1 MFTVRGLYNRQRS
14 LGLGT
19 ARRGAHG
26 IWLSSSS
33 SSSSFGGGA
42 RIDQSHTQSTHKCT
56 HFFGFSD
63 SGFKIGGFCVRRRGW
78 NTSVWRD
85 SKSHTRRELQHS
97 AGGFS
102 FDIVEHRQESLCVRF
117 IFQFQSRV
125 TNLMRE
131 CACVFQGYQTSG
143 ISKSD
148 TQPRFVF
155 VHMWRVGSG
164 SAAFV
169 NRQRSDFTQEVFQ
182 CFHRI
187 ITHRGF

>member
-1 MFTVRGLYNRQRS
+1 MHTIVLGFPTVVSRLVV
-14 LGLGT
+14 
-19 ARRGAHG
+19 
-26 IWLSSSS
+26 
-33 SSSSFGGGA
+33 
-42 RIDQSHTQSTHKCT
+42 
-56 HFFGFSD
+56 
-63 SGFKIGGFCVRRRGW
+63 FCVRRRGW
-78 NTSVWRD
+78 NTSVWRV
-85 SKSHTRRELQHS
+85 SKSHTRRELPHS

-102 FDIVEHRQESLCVRF
+102 FDTVEHRQESLCVRF
-117 IFQFQSRV
+117 IFQFKSRV

-131 CACVFQGYQTSG
+131 CARICVFQGYQTSG

-182 CFHRI
+182 FFSQDHH
-187 ITHRGF
+187 T